1 MSRNVDAKP
10 GDVARLTDLTTGG
23 VTQALD
29 RLEKA
34 GYVRRDRNP
43 EDRRSVLIRMVPE
56 GRRRVLE
63 QHQSASQIMGRIVS
77 AYGEKELALI
87 LEKEGRLGEARELY
101 ESITRI
107 ADVSKAYK
115 ASVSLGM
122 HLLRL
127 SRPCSM
133 LREMGM
139 PRYAPGQWRV

>member
-43 EDRRSVLIRMVPE
+43 EDRRSVLLRMVPE

-87 LEKEGRLGEARELY
+87 LDFFAR
-101 ESITRI
+101 TNR
-107 ADVSKAYK
+107 A
-115 ASVSLGM
+115 
-122 HLLRL
+122 
-127 SRPCSM
+127 
-133 LREMGM
+133 
-139 PRYAPGQWRV
+139 RVEHYQARFSGAF